1 MVSSKRSRTVH
12 TQPPPL
18 VRDGMSAA
26 EAETL
31 LHWLEAHGLCP
42 SQMERVQDGLTVADY
57 SRVIGVVL

>member
-26 EAETL
+26 EAEIL
-31 LHWLEAHGLCP
+31 LGWLEAHGLRP
-42 SQMERVQDGLTVADY
+42 SQLERARNGFTVADC
-57 SRVIGVVL
+57 SHVSSVLR

>member
-1 MVSSKRSRTVH
+1 MVSSKRSRTVQ

-31 LHWLEAHGLCP
+31 LDWLEAHGLCP
-42 SQMERVQDGLTVADY
+42 SQLERVRDGLTVADY
-57 SRVIGVVL
+57 SRVIGVSA